1 MNTKTVY
8 VYDPETGESLGA
20 YKAQESPLDP
30 GVYLIPEHSSVVAP
44 PAVPAGYVAVFT
56 DGAWVAEEDHRGA
69 IVYDQTTGSA
79 QEITAIGSIPA
90 GCAFTPPPP
99 TLLQAQSEQI
109 AKLSAACQAQIY
121 AGFQSSALG
130 AAHTY
135 PAKDKDQAN
144 LSGSVVASL
153 LPNLPANWT
162 TPFWCEDGNGA
173 WAFVPHT
180 AAQIQQVGS
189 DGKDAIVAALG
200 KNANLAAQVMAA
212 SDVEAVLAIV
222 W

>member
-1 MNTKTVY
+1 MLYAKS
-8 VYDPETGESLGA
+8 TGGFYAVEIHG
-20 YKAQESPLDP
+20 DN
-30 GVYLIPEHSSVVAP
+30 IPAD
-44 PAVPAGYVAVFT
+44 AV
-56 DGAWVAEEDHRGA
+56 
-69 IVYDQTTGSA
+69 
-79 QEITAIGSIPA
+79 EITAEEHAALLEDQSRGKVITADANGLPVAVAPA
-90 GCAFTPPPP
+90 SLM
-99 TLLQAQSEQI
+99 TLAEAQSEQI

-121 AGFQSSALG
+121 AGFQSSSLG

-162 TPFWCEDGNGA
+162 TPFWCEDGNGT

-189 DGKDAIVAALG
+189 DAKSAIVAALE
-200 KNANLAAQVMAA
+200 KNASLAAQVMAA
-212 SDVEAVLAIV
+212 ADVAAVQAIV